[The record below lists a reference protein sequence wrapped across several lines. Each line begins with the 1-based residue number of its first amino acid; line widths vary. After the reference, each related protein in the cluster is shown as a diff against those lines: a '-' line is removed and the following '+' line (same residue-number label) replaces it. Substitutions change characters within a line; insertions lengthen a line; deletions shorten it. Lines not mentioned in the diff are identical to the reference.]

1 MFILDLD
8 IIYLA
13 LKKYKNVETI
23 FQILNLSGNFHTTRI
38 WKKKEPGMRSPF
50 PCGLTDYFTGIKS
63 CH

>member
-38 WKKKEPGMRSPF
+38 WKKKNLGCVRRSHV
-50 PCGLTDYFTGIKS
+50 G
-63 CH
+63 